1 MQVINYNN
9 INNNNK
15 IITEIEND
23 SRVSG
28 VTTFSDSQG
37 MMLGNKISEGVII
50 KGIDHSRKT
59 VSNLDSKVI
68 DGSINFLIK
77 DFLF

>member
-1 MQVINYNN
+1 MELKNKILNVISDVQVINYNN

-15 IITEIEND
+15 IINEIEND

-37 MMLGNKISEGVII
+37 MMLVI
-50 KGIDHSRKT
+50 KYRRSYY
-59 VSNLDSKVI
+59 
-68 DGSINFLIK
+68 
-77 DFLF
+77 